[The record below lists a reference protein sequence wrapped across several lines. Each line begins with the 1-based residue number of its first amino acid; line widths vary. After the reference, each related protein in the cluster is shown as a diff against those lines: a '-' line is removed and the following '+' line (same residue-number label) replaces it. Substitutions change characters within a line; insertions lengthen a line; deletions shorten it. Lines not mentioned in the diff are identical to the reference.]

1 MCQETA
7 FLRLIYCIE
16 VSLVLHA
23 ILLTQVWGGAVHPV
37 FLHGPMSVRLVARDA
52 NTSLKPADEAQ
63 APQTDTRH
71 RDTLSETVHAYH
83 AARKLTRMPEMTG
96 QPPDAIEIGQ
106 GLSGEVTFRLSI
118 NRMGIITRIQ
128 SVQSSLPRD
137 IEGKLAMQ
145 LYRNEYRPGEIDGVA
160 VDSEMIVDLKL
171 DAGGWLTDRIPV
183 LGQGQ

>member
-1 MCQETA
+1 
-7 FLRLIYCIE
+7 
-16 VSLVLHA
+16 
-23 ILLTQVWGGAVHPV
+23 
-37 FLHGPMSVRLVARDA
+37 
-52 NTSLKPADEAQ
+52 
-63 APQTDTRH
+63 
-71 RDTLSETVHAYH
+71 
-83 AARKLTRMPEMTG
+83 MPEMTG